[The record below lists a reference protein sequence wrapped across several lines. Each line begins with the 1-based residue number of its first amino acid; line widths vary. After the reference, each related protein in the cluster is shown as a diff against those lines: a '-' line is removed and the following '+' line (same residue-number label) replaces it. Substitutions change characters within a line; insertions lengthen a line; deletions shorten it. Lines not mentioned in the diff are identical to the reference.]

1 MAKSSASKE
10 PPEAVP
16 GLVPRGER
24 RRQEILTVAE
34 QVFLASGFSD
44 TTMQRVAARAC
55 ASKET
60 LYRHFGSKEG
70 LFAEVVGIR
79 ARRLLTRLDAEIER
93 PSDIEAVLRDLG
105 LTLLETM
112 TRPEVISL
120 MRIMVTEAPRDPA
133 LGRIFYAIGVER
145 TRSRLTDYLSA
156 ARTRGE
162 FLGDNPGIAASIF
175 LGAITAQLHLE
186 RLLLQDPP
194 VMSGDEIR
202 ERVGEVVAMFLL
214 RYVRNSATQ
223 THPACSPRK

>member
-10 PPEAVP
+10 LSETVP
-16 GLVPRGER
+16 SLVPRGER
-24 RRQEILTVAE
+24 RRQEIVTVAE

-44 TTMQRVAARAC
+44 TTMQMVAVRAC

-70 LFAEVVGIR
+70 LFAEVVGNR
-79 ARRLLTRLDAEIER
+79 ARRLLVRLDAEIER

-105 LTLLETM
+105 VTLLEIM
-112 TRPEVISL
+112 TSPEVISL
-120 MRIMVTEAPRDPA
+120 MRIVVAEAPRDPA
-133 LGRIFYAIGVER
+133 LGRIFYAIGPER
-145 TRSRLTDYLSA
+145 TRSRLTDFLAA

-162 FLGDNPGIAASIF
+162 FLGDNPGVAASIF
-175 LGAITAQLHLE
+175 LGAITAQSHIE

-194 VMSGDEIR
+194 AMSGDEIR

-214 RYVRNSATQ
+214 RYVRIGGTEAR
-223 THPACSPRK
+223 PASSP